1 MHVLIPAAGSG
12 SRMKAGKNKL
22 LIELEGESLIYWT
35 LKSVFSSSLVSWVG
49 IIGQPNDKD
58 ELLNSVK
65 GFSSQVQWINGGKTR
80 QESVFNGLNSLP
92 SNAKKVLIHDGAR
105 CLIDPSLI
113 NKCALELE
121 ENDAVILAT
130 KVTDTIK
137 IVDDKGYIQET
148 PNRKNLWAAQTPQ
161 GFLVESLRK
170 APLMAIKNNLK
181 VTDDSSLFEILNWKV
196 KIIEGNYSNIK
207 VTSPIDLKI
216 AKLFLKDSNQWG
228 YEH

>member
-49 IIGQPNDKD
+49 IIGQPNDKH

-65 GFSSQVQWINGGKTR
+65 GFSSKVKWVNGGETR

-92 SNAKKVLIHDGAR
+92 SNAEKVLIHDGAR
-105 CLIDPSLI
+105 CLIDPNLI

-121 ENDAVILAT
+121 QNDAVILAT

-137 IVDDKGYIQET
+137 IVDNKGYINKT
-148 PNRKNLWAAQTPQ
+148 PNRQNLWAAQTPQ
-161 GFLVESLRK
+161 GFLVSKLKK
-170 APLMAIKNNLK
+170 AHEMAIEKK
-181 VTDDSSLFEILNWKV
+181 WTVTDDASLFEMLNWQV
-196 KIIEGNYSNIK
+196 KIIEGNSANIK

-216 AKLFLKDSNQWG
+216 AKVLLRDL
-228 YEH
+228 Y

>member
-22 LIELEGESLIYWT
+22 LLELEGESLIYWT
-35 LKSVFSSSLVSWVG
+35 LKSVFSASLVSWVG
-49 IIGQPNDKD
+49 IIGQPNDKN

-65 GFSSQVQWINGGKTR
+65 DFSCKVQWINGGETR

-92 SNAKKVLIHDGAR
+92 SNAEKVLIHDGAR
-105 CLIDPSLI
+105 CLIEPKLI
-113 NKCALELE
+113 NKCASELE

-137 IVDDKGYIQET
+137 IVDNKGYIQET

-161 GFLVESLRK
+161 GFLVDRLRK
-170 APLMAIKNNLK
+170 AHIMAIEKNWM
-181 VTDDSSLFEILNWKV
+181 VTDDASLFEILNWQV
-196 KIIEGNYSNIK
+196 KIIEGNSSNIK
-207 VTSPIDLKI
+207 ITSPLDLKI
-216 AKLFLKDSNQWG
+216 AKLFLKNFQ
-228 YEH
+228 